1 MEQQQVEEVVRVA
14 PPPRASTLADLHQK
28 HGDVIASFIGA
39 YPGGARAARARP
51 EYSSAPAKPATA
63 NGTRVRAARDAARG
77 GGGSDDDARGGG
89 GAAGGCSGAKPK
101 KNSGHENL
109 HHHHHRRA
117 AAAAAAAAAARSH
130 RPVGGPMRGDH
141 AENDH
146 GEEGEEGWSS
156 HHRRRSMAADKR
168 SAEADKR
175 SADKRSAS
183 EEERS
188 ARHPEAVALSLS
200 GDLSA
205 TRRFVDTFADD
216 LATFVSPSRW
226 AVVKLTEAGDMCC
239 FYMPAQWMM
248 ARLQRAAGE
257 KMCRLSLHGGRAAD
271 RRERAAAALP
281 RRDRDERAPRRGGE

>member
-14 PPPRASTLADLHQK
+14 PPPRASTLADPHQK

-77 GGGSDDDARGGG
+77 GGG
-89 GAAGGCSGAKPK
+89 
-101 KNSGHENL
+101 
-109 HHHHHRRA
+109 
-117 AAAAAAAAAARSH
+117 RSH
-130 RPVGGPMRGDH
+130 RPAGGPMRGDH

-146 GEEGEEGWSS
+146 GEEGEEGSSS

-175 SADKRSAS
+175 SAEERSAS

-226 AVVKLTEAGDMCC
+226 AVVKLTEAGDI
-239 FYMPAQWMM
+239 
-248 ARLQRAAGE
+248 AAFT
-257 KMCRLSLHGGRAAD
+257 C
-271 RRERAAAALP
+271 LP
-281 RRDRDERAPRRGGE
+281 SG